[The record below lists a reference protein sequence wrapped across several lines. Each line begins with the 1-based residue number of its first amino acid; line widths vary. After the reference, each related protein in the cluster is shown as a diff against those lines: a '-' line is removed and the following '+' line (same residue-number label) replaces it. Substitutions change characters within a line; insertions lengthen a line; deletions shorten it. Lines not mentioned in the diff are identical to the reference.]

1 MSVDSKIKDMLVRM
15 KAKATDAESLSEEGA
30 QPMGSTSVAKDMS
43 VKPANAGDASN
54 PMQGSSQK
62 ASFETRDEN
71 EENQGAKV
79 SSSVKKNNL
88 QATGPGNAPNFTTVG
103 DPSMAVNQPNS
114 AGNVQKEN
122 TDDSFSIKEQ
132 LVSIFGEDF
141 SEEFVGKAS
150 SIFEAAVIARVNSE
164 LEKIVEE
171 LEEQNL
177 QELNE
182 AKEQL
187 VNKIDSF
194 LNYVVEQWM
203 DENELAIEN
212 GLRTEIAE
220 DFIVGLKT
228 LFQEHYIEVPE
239 EKYDVIENLQSKTQ
253 DLENKLNEALE
264 GNILMRQELEE
275 MKKQSVIESATKDLA
290 DTEAERLVKLLEG
303 VNFENEDLF
312 SEKVAVI
319 KENYFTKGKKIT
331 TTDSMLPEDESDS
344 TADMLVEDSTV
355 SKYAKALSRTI
366 RKNNKKE

>member
-1 MSVDSKIKDMLVRM
+1 MSVDSKIKDLLGRV
-15 KAKATDAESLSEEGA
+15 KAQATDAESLSEENM
-30 QPMGSTSVAKDMS
+30 QPMGSTSVTKDTS
-43 VKPANAGDASN
+43 VKSANTGDATS

-79 SSSVKKNNL
+79 SSSIKKNNL
-88 QATGPGNAPNFTTVG
+88 QAKGVGTATNFMTVG
-103 DPSMAVNQPNS
+103 DTSMAVNQPNS

-122 TDDSFSIKEQ
+122 TEVIPSLKEQ
-132 LVSIFGEDF
+132 IVSIFGEDV
-141 SEEFVGKAS
+141 SESFVDKAT
-150 SIFEAAVIARVNSE
+150 SIFEAAIIARVNSE

-177 QELNE
+177 KELAE

-203 DENELAIEN
+203 ADNELAIEN

-220 DFIVGLKT
+220 DFISGLKT

-239 EKYDVIENLQSKTQ
+239 EKYNIIDNLQTKTQ
-253 DLENKLNEALE
+253 DLEEKLNETLENNMKMRKELE
-264 GNILMRQELEE
+264 G
-275 MKKQSVIESATKDLA
+275 MKRQSVLENATKDLA
-290 DTEAERLVKLLEG
+290 DTESERLFKLLEG
-303 VNFENEDLF
+303 VDFENENLF

-319 KENYFTKGKKIT
+319 KENYFPKIKNMIT
-331 TTDSMLPEDESDS
+331 TENILPEDDSDS
-344 TADMLVEDSTV
+344 TADMLVEDSSV

-366 RKNNKKE
+366 RKKQ